1 MLPVQRI
8 RLTESANCALSAPH
22 ARTRLHLV
30 KNMAGQSC
38 AALCGAARQS
48 GAATERRL
56 WATTRELDSWRDFT
70 KLKLNSLK
78 KVRQH

>member
-56 WATTRELDSWRDFT
+56 WAPTRELWT
-70 KLKLNSLK
+70 AGGILLNSN
-78 KVRQH
+78 